1 MVGTRE
7 FPFCFVFLKVLFP
20 FCFLFLWLH
29 LDGDVKFIREE
40 SWHPWSWHSV
50 FWCGVSRTKVAI
62 SCSVAM
68 HVPSRSRL
76 KTVWVTKH
84 QDIVFFYIST
94 EDQLPCRTK
103 HNKAFYV
110 TKLFS
115 LSFPGL
121 SVLLLS
127 SIVVTAQ
134 VPVELLCIKKIVF
147 YYDLNCYSFCLP
159 QHLILA

>member
-1 MVGTRE
+1 MGGLAVGYSRSAL
-7 FPFCFVFLKVLFP
+7 FPFFLLFFLKVLS
-20 FCFLFLWLH
+20 FLQNAFRREGGGML
-29 LDGDVKFIREE
+29 KFVREE

-62 SCSVAM
+62 SCSVSM
-68 HVPSRSRL
+68 HVPLRSRL

-134 VPVELLCIKKIVF
+134 VPVKLLCIKKIVF
-147 YYDLNCYSFCLP
+147 LLWFEL
-159 QHLILA
+159 

>member
-1 MVGTRE
+1 M
-7 FPFCFVFLKVLFP
+7 
-20 FCFLFLWLH
+20 H
-29 LDGDVKFIREE
+29 LEGDVKFVGEE

-115 LSFPGL
+115 LCL
-121 SVLLLS
+121 SLACLCYL

-134 VPVELLCIKKIVF
+134 VPVKLLCIKKIVF
-147 YYDLNCYSFCLP
+147 LLWFEL
-159 QHLILA
+159 L